1 MRKIWPDN
9 SPQPDK
15 EVLQMPA
22 PPERKKSVHVIG
34 HTTPDTDSVCS
45 AIGYA
50 HFKNLTDKRYIFTP
64 ARAGHIN
71 EETKFVLDRF
81 EVAVPVE
88 VESLSPSVND
98 LEMHRPITAHERDSV
113 HALARLMRDEGVRT
127 VPVVDDSH
135 RVLGIVGLRDI
146 AQFNTASAGMMDLSE
161 TPISLDIFLKTVDGR
176 VVANSGKAES
186 IRGGVLVAS
195 MQRATLLGTM
205 HEGDIIIAGDRQEVQ
220 LDCIHA
226 GCSALIVT
234 DASPVSPEVV
244 RVAEEKEVLVVSSPH
259 PAFATVQLLLMS
271 EPVSSIMAPKP
282 ATVGLFTP
290 IAELRKRVLD
300 SDYRSAV
307 VADSD
312 DRLIGFVTRTDLLD
326 PVRKRAI
333 LVDHNEISLA
343 VDGIEEAEILEIID
357 HHRVGDI
364 STAAPIYVLTDPL
377 GSTCTIV
384 AREMFLYQINIPA
397 EIAALLLSGILS
409 DTLNLTLST
418 TTEPDREY
426 AGRLAELAGI
436 TIEEYARELLHAN
449 INIENKTAAE
459 LVAADFRTVN
469 LSGKKLGIGQMM
481 VLDCEDI
488 ELREGEILE
497 ELERLRKAKSYDLAV
512 MLVTNPLIAEFE
524 RVLAAGETWII
535 EKAFKCEV
543 KNGLCRVPGV
553 MSRKR
558 DFIPAVGKVLGTA

>member
-1 MRKIWPDN
+1 MISSNKKI
-9 SPQPDK
+9 
-15 EVLQMPA
+15 
-22 PPERKKSVHVIG
+22 VHVIG
-34 HTTPDTDSVCS
+34 HSTPDTDSICS

-88 VESLSPSVND
+88 VESLSPSVSD
-98 LEMHRPITAHERDSV
+98 LELHRPITAHERDSV
-113 HALARLMRDEGVRT
+113 HALARLMRDQDVRT

-135 RVLGIVGLRDI
+135 RVLGIAGLRDI
-146 AQFNTASAGMMDLSE
+146 AQFHTASAGLVDLSG
-161 TPISLDIFLKTVDGR
+161 TPISLDIFLKTVEGR
-176 VVANSGKAES
+176 VVANTGKAEE
-186 IRGGVLVAS
+186 IRGRVLVAS
-195 MQRATLLGTM
+195 MQRATMLGTL
-205 HEGDIIIAGDRQEVQ
+205 HEGDIVVAGDRREVQ
-220 LDCIHA
+220 LDCVHA

-234 DASPVSPEVV
+234 DGSPVAPDVV
-244 RVAEEKEVLVVSSPH
+244 RAAEEKETLLISSPH

-271 EPVSSIMAPKP
+271 EPISSIMSPKP
-282 ATVGLFTP
+282 ATVGLYSP

-364 STAAPIYVLTDPL
+364 STAAPIYVLNDPL

-426 AGRLAELAGI
+426 AEKLAEIAGI
-436 TIEEYARELLHAN
+436 SIEDYARELLHAG
-449 INIENKTAAE
+449 INIENMTAAE
-459 LVAADFRTVN
+459 LVAGDFRTVH

-481 VLDCEDI
+481 VLDCEEI
-488 ELREGEILE
+488 ELREGEILA
-497 ELERLRKAKSYDLAV
+497 ELERLREARGYDLTV
-512 MLVTNPLIAEFE
+512 MLVTNPLVAEFE
-524 RVLAAGETWII
+524 RVLASGETWII
-535 EKAFKCEV
+535 EKAFDCEV
-543 KNGLCRVPGV
+543 KEGICRVPGV

-558 DFIPAVGKVLGTA
+558 DFIPAVGKVLGRA